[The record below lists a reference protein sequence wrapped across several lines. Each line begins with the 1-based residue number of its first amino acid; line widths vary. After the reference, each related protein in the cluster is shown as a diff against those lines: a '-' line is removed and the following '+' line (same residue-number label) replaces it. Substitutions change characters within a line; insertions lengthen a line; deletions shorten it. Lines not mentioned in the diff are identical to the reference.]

1 VKGDF
6 PLNRL
11 HTLRV
16 LSALALPVLFLSCDD
31 LGDEVTDPL
40 ESFRGYRDWPV
51 LSTDHVD
58 PSALGTAHQSGDAR
72 FVRVVYGD
80 VERSGNG
87 ILPGSVIV
95 METFRIENDAILWP
109 AEHGVLAMR
118 KMSPGTYPE
127 SSDWEWTEL
136 SVNADEILDQ
146 GTDVAGG
153 SCLSCHSGAPA
164 AGGLGFCFSLQP
176 QAAATSFDADV
187 LPIFQANCVA
197 CHGGS
202 GGLTLGSY
210 TAVMNGGDSG
220 AVIQP
225 GNAAGSLLFQKIQSG
240 EMPQGG
246 SPLSAGD
253 QATIAAWINEGAL
266 DN

>member
-1 VKGDF
+1 MNRRF
-6 PLNRL
+6 PF
-11 HTLRV
+11 RV
-16 LSALALPVLFLSCDD
+16 LSVLALAGLFSACDD
-31 LGDEVTDPL
+31 LGDEPVDPL
-40 ESFRGYRDWPV
+40 EAFRGYRDWPV

-58 PSALGTAHQSGDAR
+58 PTALGAAHMAADDR
-72 FVRVVYGD
+72 FLRVVYGALQ
-80 VERSGNG
+80 RSGNT

-95 METFRIENDAILWP
+95 METFRMDNDAILWP
-109 AEHGVLAMR
+109 DEHGVLAMR
-118 KMSPGTYPE
+118 KMPPGTYPE

-136 SVNADEILDQ
+136 SVTGDAILEQ
-146 GTDVAGG
+146 GTDLDGG
-153 SCLSCHSGAPA
+153 SCLECHGGAAA
-164 AGGLGFCFSLQP
+164 AGGVGFCFSLQP
-176 QAAATSFDADV
+176 QAAGTSFAGAV
-187 LPIFQANCVA
+187 LPIFQANCVS

-202 GGLTLGSY
+202 GGLSLNSHA
-210 TAVMNGGDSG
+210 AVMNGGDSG

-246 SPLSAGD
+246 SPLSAGN